1 MAGLPL
7 SDFGLEWFKDI
18 LGQITDWL
26 KEQLSTGYQTL
37 STELFGT
44 PLPDQTGPSS
54 LFGAPAP
61 ADSPWYDIYHSV
73 VGGEIM
79 ILSLIILFLTVQG
92 RHFLRIFQF
101 GSPQK
106 DRWGR
111 RSAWTGAVFIVGWY
125 WIGILSLYLVQ
136 GLTIGLIPNVA
147 EVSGSVLDMLPVAAT
162 NPLMTFIFM
171 ALGALSLTALKA
183 IFFLRELLLYVYLYG
198 MPIGIAFAFS
208 SLPVVSQIAAR
219 FCRQF
224 IPLAVLPLPAAVLFR
239 GYALLFGGNPVVSP
253 GEALF
258 QYVTVISLPLLGL
271 YLTWKTF
278 RYGAPLVT
286 SAISRTGRT
295 AATAGVIAGVA
306 ATGGAGAAA
315 TAARYGTRAGAAH
328 AAIQRVGG
336 DADATDRQTA
346 SATTGQDNLTTDADS
361 DGGVPAYRR
370 AEHDPGY
377 Y

>member
-1 MAGLPL
+1 MADIPL
-7 SDFGLEWFKDI
+7 SDFGVAWFKDI
-18 LGQITDWL
+18 IGQVSTWFRN
-26 KEQLSTGYQTL
+26 QLTNGYESL
-37 STELFGT
+37 SAELFET
-44 PLPDQTGPSS
+44 PLPDGSGVD
-54 LFGAPAP
+54 LIF
-61 ADSPWYDIYHSV
+61 SPPRGGDTPWNDIYNSI
-73 VGGEIM
+73 VGGEMM
-79 ILSLIILFLTVQG
+79 ILALVCLFIAVQG
-92 RHFLRIFQF
+92 RHFIRIFNF
-101 GSPQK
+101 GNPQT
-106 DRWGR
+106 DRQSR
-111 RSAWTGAVFIVGWY
+111 RSAWTGAILIIGWY
-125 WIGILSLYLVQ
+125 WLAVLTLYLVQ
-136 GLTIGLIPNVA
+136 GFTIGLIPNVSA
-147 EVSGSVLDMLPVAAT
+147 VGSTLLKLLPTAAT

-208 SLPVVSQIAAR
+208 SLPVVSQIATR

-295 AATAGVIAGVA
+295 AAGVGVIAGVA

-336 DADATDRQTA
+336 DTDAADRQTA

-361 DGGVPAYRR
+361 DGGVPTYRR